1 MTIKQQ
7 ARKLRLL
14 CLHGM
19 YQNADTFAAKTKH
32 LRALQCNEDFVEYIY
47 LDGPF
52 TVTPRILA
60 KQNQH
65 GSPPPPQQQH
75 MKKHSNASSS
85 QRPRC
90 AKTENLFRAWWRPSG
105 PHQSEPTQLDQDRDV
120 LLSFLRT
127 QLSEI
132 GEVDGVLGFSQG
144 ASLASWLCSAQA
156 RLELRWSPK
165 LAILIGSYLGP
176 QQYSLDSGIL
186 SDTSSL
192 HMFGVNDHVISA
204 AKSQAVVDVF
214 TQSQDPASSRHVQ
227 TRSLIHSQGHVIPK
241 CDAALAQY
249 HSFLA
254 QNLPSGIS
262 VSSSSSTSAS
272 SSSPGSSSV
281 GSTSKGTPNQPQQA
295 DKPLVGQKEELRL

>member
-1 MTIKQQ
+1 MLIKHH

-32 LRALQCNEDFVEYIY
+32 LRALQRNEDYVEYIY

-65 GSPPPPQQQH
+65 GSPPQH

-85 QRPRC
+85 SLEAKSRQRPRC
-90 AKTENLFRAWWRPSG
+90 AKSENLFRAWWRPSG
-105 PHQSEPTQLDQDRDV
+105 PHQAEPTQLDQDREV
-120 LLSFLRT
+120 LLTFLRG
-127 QLSEI
+127 QLDQLGDI
-132 GEVDGVLGFSQG
+132 DGVLGFSQG

-176 QQYSLDSGIL
+176 QQYSLGSGIL
-186 SDTSSL
+186 SDTNSL

-204 AKSQAVVDVF
+204 TKSQAVVDIF
-214 TQSQDPASSRHVQ
+214 KGSQDPANQVL
-227 TRSLIHSQGHVIPK
+227 TLIHSQGHVIPK

-249 HSFLA
+249 HSFLT
-254 QNLPSGIS
+254 QNLPSLS
-262 VSSSSSTSAS
+262 VSSSSS
-272 SSSPGSSSV
+272 SSPSSSV
-281 GSTSKGTPNQPQQA
+281 GNTNATPNSNQQQQI
-295 DKPLVGQKEELRL
+295 DKPVVAGQKEEELYL